1 MTVSKWLT
9 LTRQCLLRRISV
21 QDFGNLL
28 RNHDG
33 EIDGKRLFGAL
44 VECRESFCQPGDPL
58 VSLYIDYIATAG
70 VIVISDALVI
80 LTKRWNA
87 TRSPATQGA
96 LACYNDTLQD
106 LTMVIVSPKF
116 KTGAAEARLA
126 LQISSRWLSTLAR
139 QASRGDSEPPG
150 MELSSTIELLA
161 FLMASM
167 TATDAGLESLS
178 IAKSLEQKE
187 KYVAVDNLRTL
198 VKQAFELCL
207 PLYSTLSSQLMERI
221 NTVLKHINL
230 LDDGSAQPGNAP
242 APASE
247 IQALQFQVSIADSQL
262 VASKAG
268 TMLYLESLL
277 FAGSTIDDGGTVHWL
292 SARHQNDYQSMF
304 IDVFTS
310 SFSILKAQTIT
321 PGRTLCMQQCQIFIQ
336 NKLPALLSMIS
347 ASSFNSFNTER
358 AMTDSWHQVVSL
370 LSSQDLILTGA
381 RLLHVCT
388 LHHLLPAQTAVQ
400 LVGNEDT
407 LKGLS
412 KGLYAK
418 DDLVAQV
425 HANPT
430 RGPKLVEELTR
441 SDGSAGFISQAV
453 VEIVHNYCQ
462 NKETQCLK
470 DLANAIL
477 RRPTTINCIALF
489 VRPDYFLGP
498 LCGLL
503 DEWRWDEIHGEA
515 QPVYD
520 DFGAIFLLIL
530 VSRERLGLSNS
541 SLGIR
546 KKDGFLARYLEHE
559 HNEESLEN
567 LSEERKLHLG
577 NWINA
582 LYLAEGLSDE
592 LFTNCSPHDFYLLI
606 PTLLRQSMTAHQQ
619 GKLTHDSLQAG
630 LDYLLEPFLLPSLI
644 SAMDWVAE
652 VFQHERMVAGKVLE
666 ALIKPPG
673 SLESRDIHHTILT
686 LCAPRLKLRL
696 KTIGAQ
702 DSDVDSILKT
712 LDQCPDFSFVS
723 ERERETPNPGTLNII
738 QHCLANL
745 ITSTT
750 ALDIGEA
757 PPFEDISALVS
768 RAVEVHGPQT
778 TLRAIVGVLLQLSD
792 SHVFLYALDALTTA
806 VCMAGNGLRD
816 ALRLQYHDLGNL
828 LKSGETLAAEGVVR
842 LYRQV
847 ETYTNLLAVPDMGL
861 DSFNFS
867 QQLTNMDTADPNLDA
882 ATAVSGGMDL
892 QTDQGQADGIDQVLD
907 EVAAMGNLDSNDA
920 DMSFDA
926 LYDLQGNDMDL
937 NDLDL
942 DMF

>member
-9 LTRQCLLRRISV
+9 LARQCLLRRISV
-21 QDFGNLL
+21 EDFGNLL

-70 VIVISDALVI
+70 IVVISDALVI
-80 LTKRWNA
+80 LTKRWNG
-87 TRSPATQGA
+87 TRSPVTQGA

-178 IAKSLEQKE
+178 IAKSPEQKD

-347 ASSFNSFNTER
+347 ASSFNSFNTEQ

-370 LSSQDLILTGA
+370 LSSQDLLLTGA

-388 LHHLLPAQTAVQ
+388 LHHLLPAQIAVQ

-425 HANPT
+425 HANPM

-441 SDGSAGFISQAV
+441 NDGSAGFISQAV
-453 VEIVHNYCQ
+453 VEISPMLYFG
-462 NKETQCLK
+462 
-470 DLANAIL
+470 DLL
-477 RRPTTINCIALF
+477 RSIALLYSF
-489 VRPDYFLGP
+489 VLTIF
-498 LCGLL
+498 
-503 DEWRWDEIHGEA
+503 WDHFVGSWTSGDGMKYMA

-530 VSRERLGLSNS
+530 
-541 SLGIR
+541 
-546 KKDGFLARYLEHE
+546 KDGFLARYLEHE

-582 LYLAEGLSDE
+582 LYLAEGLRDE

-630 LDYLLEPFLLPSLI
+630 LDYLREPFLLPSLI

-673 SLESRDIHHTILT
+673 PLESRDIHHTILT

-702 DSDVDSILKT
+702 DNDVDSILKT

-768 RAVEVHGPQT
+768 RAVQVHGPQS
-778 TLRAIVGVLLQLSD
+778 TLRAMVGVLLQLSD

-816 ALRLQYHDLGNL
+816 ALRLQYHDLGSL

-892 QTDQGQADGIDQVLD
+892 QTDQGQADGINQVLD

>member
-58 VSLYIDYIATAG
+58 ISLYIDYIATAG

-80 LTKRWNA
+80 LTKRWNG

-268 TMLYLESLL
+268 TILYLESLL

-310 SFSILKAQTIT
+310 SFSILKTQTIT

-370 LSSQDLILTGA
+370 LSSQDLLLTGA

-388 LHHLLPAQTAVQ
+388 LHHLLPAQIAVQ

-453 VEIVHNYCQ
+453 VEISPMLYFG
-462 NKETQCLK
+462 
-470 DLANAIL
+470 DLL
-477 RRPTTINCIALF
+477 RSIALLYSF
-489 VRPDYFLGP
+489 VLTIFSDHFVGSWTSGDGMKYM
-498 LCGLL
+498 
-503 DEWRWDEIHGEA
+503 A

-673 SLESRDIHHTILT
+673 SLESRDIHNTILT

-806 VCMAGNGLRD
+806 VCMAGNGLHD
-816 ALRLQYHDLGNL
+816 ALRLQYHDLGSL